1 MFKRMRSCG
10 RYAGLAAAWLACG
23 AALAGTPNPPPAT
36 PRQAAAPAMRLLGQV
51 LEIKIHGT
59 SLEGN
64 RLGDSPERT
73 VSVYLPPGYLH
84 DRSRRYPVIYSLGG
98 YQPSPA
104 LAAQIGPHPEGYL
117 FAGVDR
123 AIAEGRLGKLILV
136 NVEGWNRL
144 GGSFWVNSAST
155 GRWEDF
161 VTRDVI
167 PTIDKQFRTV
177 RDRDSRGLYGG
188 SMGGF
193 GALSIAMH
201 RPRLFGTV
209 FAQSPCCMAMV
220 EELGPTPAWVAMQQ
234 VTLAQADA
242 AYRHGEAAALQTLA
256 LAAAFAP
263 DARRPD
269 FFGDL
274 PYRVD
279 GGRVVPA
286 EPAYATWLAH
296 LPGNRLDREAAGL
309 KTLNGLRIQY
319 GDHDE
324 LRHIPA
330 SVPVFHRALLAHG
343 VRHEYL
349 VDHGGHVDLERFG
362 RDAVPFFART
372 LAGAGAGAVASSP

>member
-1 MFKRMRSCG
+1 MFKRMRSG
-10 RYAGLAAAWLACG
+10 FRYAGLAAWLGCG
-23 AALAGTPNPPPAT
+23 AALAGTPVPPAAT
-36 PRQAAAPAMRLLGQV
+36 PRQAAAVSMPLLGQL
-51 LEIKIHGT
+51 LEVKIHGA

-73 VSVYLPPGYLH
+73 VSVYLPPGYGH
-84 DRSRRYPVIYSLGG
+84 DPSRRYPVIYSLGG
-98 YQPSPA
+98 YRPSPA

-123 AIAEGRLGKLILV
+123 AIAHGHLGRLILV
-136 NVEGWNRL
+136 NIEGWNRL
-144 GGSFWVNSAST
+144 GGSFWVNSSST

-167 PTIDKQFRTV
+167 PAIDKRFRTI
-177 RDRDSRGLYGG
+177 RRRDSRGLYGG

-193 GALSIAMH
+193 GALSMAMH
-201 RPRLFGTV
+201 QPGLFGTV

-220 EELGPTPAWVAMQQ
+220 EELGPTPAWVPMQQ

-242 AYRHGEAAALQTLA
+242 AFGRGDPAALETLA

-263 DARRPD
+263 DARRAD

-279 GGRVVPA
+279 GQRVVPA
-286 EPAYATWLAH
+286 EPAYAQWLAH
-296 LPGNRLDREAAGL
+296 LPGNRLDREAPGL

-324 LRHIPA
+324 LRHIPV

-349 VDHGGHVDLERFG
+349 VDHGGHVDLERFA
-362 RDAVPFFART
+362 RDAIPFFART
-372 LAGAGAGAVASSP
+372 LVGAEAAASP